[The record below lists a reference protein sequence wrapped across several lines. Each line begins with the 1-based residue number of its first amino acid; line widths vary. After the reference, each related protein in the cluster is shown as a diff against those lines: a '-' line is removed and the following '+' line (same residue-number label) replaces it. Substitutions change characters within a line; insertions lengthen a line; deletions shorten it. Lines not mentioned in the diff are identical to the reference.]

1 MSDASRVGTYPRTA
15 LAEYPEYAVAFK
27 DCELITIMKGKK
39 SLLAVVLLV
48 VGVIMVGYF
57 IANKDLVI
65 SEHMTLSNPTVYSLS
80 KELEKTEDRVSAI
93 ETEFANMKAQAATA
107 SNTAA
112 ALYAIKK

>member
-1 MSDASRVGTYPRTA
+1 
-15 LAEYPEYAVAFK
+15 
-27 DCELITIMKGKK
+27 MKGKK
-39 SLLAVVLLV
+39 SLFVVAVLIGMV
-48 VGVIMVGYF
+48 VFIAYM

-65 SEHMTLSNPTVYSLS
+65 AEHMTLSNPTLYSLS
-80 KELEKTEDRVSAI
+80 KELEKTDDRVSAI